1 MKKFLRIYW
10 AYATAFIK
18 ARLEYRS
25 TCITGMFANF
35 YCYFITYLLLAVL
48 AWKFGDIAGWDFSE
62 LSILYGLNLV
72 SYAVAGMMFWNSTLD
87 LEDTIVRGR
96 LDRHLTRPMG
106 VLQQLVLQTFGYT
119 FLGQIAVAGLFLVRA
134 YIRLSLCSLETIL
147 YSVYALVGS
156 IFFQS
161 AAMIFFGSIAF
172 WTVRAGSLSGV
183 LYYDIRELTNY
194 PISIYPKVIS
204 AILTFVLPWAL
215 INYYPSLIILG
226 RATPADG
233 AKYWIGVMAPM
244 IGCLAFVGAYMF
256 FYRGLKRYESTGT

>member
-134 YIRLSLCSLETIL
+134 YIRICSCWQHILSKRCDDFFRLDCILDSPRGKLIRRALLRYPRTDELPDFDLSQGNQCDSYIRASL
-147 YSVYALVGS
+147 
-156 IFFQS
+156 
-161 AAMIFFGSIAF
+161 
-172 WTVRAGSLSGV
+172 
-183 LYYDIRELTNY
+183 
-194 PISIYPKVIS
+194 
-204 AILTFVLPWAL
+204 
-215 INYYPSLIILG
+215 
-226 RATPADG
+226 
-233 AKYWIGVMAPM
+233 
-244 IGCLAFVGAYMF
+244 
-256 FYRGLKRYESTGT
+256 GTD